1 MKIRKIGCLVLLGI
15 LMTSCQNKI
24 EVDLIQTNKTG
35 EKSDGEGIND
45 DMNVEIVAE
54 IKDQIFDVIIYDN
67 RAANEFLVKLPLSIE
82 MNDMNGNEKYYYL
95 DERLT
100 EEAVLPKKVNKGD
113 LMLFGSECLVLFYE
127 TFNTTYS
134 YTPLGFIENTDKLAE
149 VLGNGSV
156 VITFRQR

>member
-24 EVDLIQTNKTG
+24 EVDLIQANQTG
-35 EKSDGEGIND
+35 EKNDSEGIND

-113 LMLFGSECLVLFYE
+113 LMLFGSECLVLFYG

>member
-35 EKSDGEGIND
+35 EKNDGEGIND